1 MTRRQDQI
9 QISPLLILSSP
20 SVARYNKPIE
30 IRIPHRAHLTTASG
44 WKVLVRY
51 SGTQQD
57 NINKLEWQDAAQDM
71 HDVDRESEVT
81 YRYDGDFLYLKSYVP
96 GLFCGVGSGARKQK
110 PLKVA
115 AMAFAYP
122 LPPQSCE
129 PEPGQE
135 TGNCGIDIKVF
146 FVDLFREAIQVGSI
160 FGNFFG
166 FPI

>member
-1 MTRRQDQI
+1 M
-9 QISPLLILSSP
+9 
-20 SVARYNKPIE
+20 
-30 IRIPHRAHLTTASG
+30 
-44 WKVLVRY
+44 RY

-110 PLKVA
+110 PLKIA

-146 FVDLFREAIQVGSI
+146 FVDLFREAIQVGNI
-160 FGNFFG
+160 FGKTFRV
-166 FPI
+166 FPYRVRLGQIGKCQNVCVKSPPVVTKLRNLL